1 MAAAT
6 PPAAS
11 PLAEPPHTT
20 PSSSSRSYRVAVIG
34 NPNTGKTTLFN
45 ALTGLSQHTGNY
57 PGVTVES
64 ALGEFQQDDTQFEAV
79 DLPGTYS
86 LAPRAPDEM
95 VAVSVLLGYGR
106 GTLAP
111 DVILCVVDATNL
123 DRNLYLATQI
133 IDVGRPVV
141 IALSMVDLAQKQGIH
156 IHIARLEKRLGI
168 PIVPVQAAKRQGLDQ
183 LRLALR
189 NAVHK
194 PVPPRPVAFPQ
205 AFTDEVDKLT
215 QALAENNGHS
225 GGHSGHTA
233 HAAHLAHPAHPALPR
248 FLVERLLIDAGG
260 MIERGLARE
269 RGEWIRIQTQTAR
282 QRLADAGIPLPQMEV
297 DSRYEWIAQV
307 VEKAQEAKDT
317 APPFQHNLQNWQNLQ
332 SWRNWQNLSDRLDH
346 IVTHK
351 VWGLIVFLAVMGVTF
366 QSIFS
371 WALPLMDGIDGV
383 FSAMGTWVG
392 GTLSEGPLQSLIVDG
407 LIGGVGAVIVFVP
420 QIAMLFGLIAILE
433 DSGYMARAA
442 FLMDRLMAG
451 FGLSG
456 RSFIPLLSSFA
467 CAVPGIMAARTIENR
482 RDRIATIVIAPL
494 MSCSARLPV
503 YVLLISAFIPAQTV
517 WGVVG
522 LQGLVLFSMYILG
535 LIVAPPIAWALKRTV
550 LRGETVPFLMELPPF
565 KMPAWRVILFR
576 MYDRSMA
583 FLKRAGTI
591 ILATTIVVW
600 ALSYYP
606 NHDRAAAQFE
616 ARRAAVS
623 AQERQQLDH
632 AQASIRLRESYL
644 GQAGRAIEP
653 FVRPLGWDW
662 KIGMATLASF
672 PAREV
677 IIAALGTIY
686 NVGGGLNEESLELRD
701 AMRAERWADGRPI
714 YTPVVAVSIMV
725 FFALCCQCGATLATM
740 KRETNSWGYPA
751 FTFVYMTSLAY
762 LGALAVYQIGSRL
775 AG

>member
-1 MAAAT
+1 MAAAP

-20 PSSSSRSYRVAVIG
+20 PTSGSRPYRVAVIG

-64 ALGEFQQDDTQFEAV
+64 ALGEFQQDDTQFEAI

-95 VAVSVLLGYGR
+95 LAVSVLFGYGR
-106 GTLAP
+106 GTVAP

-141 IALSMVDLAQKQGIH
+141 FALSMVDLAQKQGIH
-156 IHIARLEKRLGI
+156 IHIATLEKRLGI
-168 PIVPVQAAKRQGLDQ
+168 PIVPVQAAKRQGLEQ

-194 PVPPRPVAFPQ
+194 PIPPPRQVAFPQ
-205 AFTDEVDKLT
+205 AFTAEVDALT
-215 QALAENNGHS
+215 QALAENNGYS
-225 GGHSGHTA
+225 GGHSGH
-233 HAAHLAHPAHPALPR
+233 AAQPAHPAHPGHTALPR
-248 FLVERLLIDAGG
+248 FLVERLLIDADG
-260 MIERGLARE
+260 MIERDLARE
-269 RGEWIRIQTQTAR
+269 RGEWIRLQTQAAR
-282 QRLADAGIPLPQMEV
+282 QRLADAGTPLPQMEV

-307 VEKAQEAKDT
+307 VEQARET
-317 APPFQHNLQNWQNLQ
+317 TSPFQQGRRGRQNW
-332 SWRNWQNLSDRLDH
+332 SDRIDH

-351 VWGLIVFLAVMGVTF
+351 VWGLIVFLAIMGITF
-366 QSIFS
+366 QSIFA
-371 WALPLMDGIDGV
+371 WALPLMDGIDGI

-392 GTLSEGPLQSLIVDG
+392 GTLPEGPLQSLIVDG

-482 RDRIATIVIAPL
+482 RDRIAPIVIAPL

-522 LQGLVLFSMYILG
+522 LQGLVLFSMYTLG
-535 LIVAPPIAWALKRTV
+535 LVVAPPIAWALKRTI
-550 LRGETVPFLMELPPF
+550 LRGEAVPFLMELPPF

-583 FLKRAGTI
+583 FLRRAGTI

-606 NHDRAAAQFE
+606 NHDRVAVEFE
-616 ARRAAVS
+616 ARSATVS
-623 AQERQQLDH
+623 AQERQQLEK
-632 AQASIRLRESYL
+632 AQAGIRLRESYL
-644 GQAGRAIEP
+644 GQAGRVIEP
-653 FVRPLGWDW
+653 FVQPLGWDW
-662 KIGMATLASF
+662 KIGVATLASF

-686 NVGGGLNEESLELRD
+686 NVGGGIDEESLELRD
-701 AMRAERWADGRPI
+701 AMRAERWADGRPV
-714 YTPVVAVSIMV
+714 YTPVVAISVMV

-762 LGALAVYQIGSRL
+762 LGAWAVYQIGSRL
-775 AG
+775 VG